1 MSRGLGRIQRECLRV
16 IESYEK
22 AGKEPT
28 TFNIVADVYQ
38 IKRDRHGNRMRN
50 DAQHTAV
57 KRALAGLRRIGLVAG
72 QQARRVVEGEP
83 DLLWRTKPG
92 SNGVVERC
100 CFWSIVKGDDTA
112 EIQSEALTRT
122 A

>member
-16 IESYEK
+16 IESYEA

-28 TFNIVADVYQ
+28 TFNIVAEVYQ
-38 IKRDRHGNRMRN
+38 IKRDRQGNRTCN

-72 QQARRVVEGEP
+72 AQDISFTADGQKILARSQWPTSHRA
-83 DLLWRTKPG
+83 
-92 SNGVVERC
+92 ERC
-100 CFWSIVKGDDTA
+100 CFWSIVNGN
-112 EIQSEALTRT
+112 EAAQRSTP
-122 A
+122 

>member
-38 IKRDRHGNRMRN
+38 ISVTGTAIECATMPSTPPSSERWPAFGASAWLPVNKRGGSLRANR
-50 DAQHTAV
+50 TCY
-57 KRALAGLRRIGLVAG
+57 
-72 QQARRVVEGEP
+72 GEP
-83 DLLWRTKPG
+83 SRAAMVSSSG
-92 SNGVVERC
+92 AASGR
-100 CFWSIVKGDDTA
+100 S
-112 EIQSEALTRT
+112 
-122 A
+122 